1 MTTGNFTPGGLTKFQ
16 LKDINNALE
25 EAGHHSLSLPLTEQ
39 IQERYTALVNEMD
52 GADTDHS
59 AIYLELLRHN
69 NL

>member
-1 MTTGNFTPGGLTKFQ
+1 
-16 LKDINNALE
+16 
-25 EAGHHSLSLPLTEQ
+25 
-39 IQERYTALVNEMD
+39 LVNEMD